1 MKSPILWGVVLVAI
15 VAAVLV
21 VPPIVQNSWRNPVK
35 TTPSYA
41 EDIQPIFDRYCVECH
56 GPQEAEKGLRLD
68 SYSGVMSGGERGAV
82 VVPFQPDHSYL
93 VAVIEQR
100 AVKDEMP
107 KGGVQLSSDKIA
119 NIRAWIEQG
128 AKDN

>member
-1 MKSPILWGVVLVAI
+1 MKGPILWSVALVVV

-21 VPPIVQNSWRNPVK
+21 VPPMVQNAWSNPVE

-41 EDIQPIFDRYCVECH
+41 KDIQPILDGYCVECH
-56 GPQEAEKGLRLD
+56 GPGKSEKGLRLD
-68 SYSGVMSGGERGAV
+68 SYGGVMAGGERGAV
-82 VVPFQPDHSYL
+82 VMAFQPDHSYL

-100 AVKDEMP
+100 AVKEGMP
-107 KGGVQLSSDKIA
+107 KGGVRLSSDKVA